1 MELELG
7 ASWSTEDLGT
17 LPQLITTSG
26 LGPGPAL
33 QAHLHSSKIRHRLY
47 FSTTYMQ
54 VHNCVRN
61 THVAAAADS
70 TVHEAVLTLKE
81 YRKADK
87 ETGLP
92 HFFVQFSRPSYLFY
106 LIQIGALLILCS
118 IASLSNNIS

>member
-26 LGPGPAL
+26 FRPGTAL

-47 FSTTYMQ
+47 FNTIYMR
-54 VHNCVRN
+54 VHNCVRH

-70 TVHEAVLTLKE
+70 TVHEAVLTWLFFLLLLPLVLWSSSSST
-81 YRKADK
+81 RKIK
-87 ETGLP
+87 R
-92 HFFVQFSRPSYLFY
+92 VV
-106 LIQIGALLILCS
+106 LL
-118 IASLSNNIS
+118 